1 MTKPVIVCDDTR
13 SVVCEQRIRALQA
26 GCRRQWHLNGCGSV
40 VLFQVQEPV
49 EVRVVVTCER
59 EEAYKSTWIA
69 VSAETLRSRD
79 IPVGLS
85 GEESL
90 PVIRE
95 DNLDAPGRVPAF
107 PGGWIPRNLLFVVI
121 PLFDPHTL

>member
-1 MTKPVIVCDDTR
+1 
-13 SVVCEQRIRALQA
+13 
-26 GCRRQWHLNGCGSV
+26 V

-49 EVRVVVTCER
+49 KVRVVVTGER
-59 EEAYKSTWIA
+59 EEADKSTWIA

-79 IPVGLS
+79 IPVGLA

-95 DNLDAPGRVPAF
+95 NDLDAPGGVPAF
-107 PGGWIPRNLLFVVI
+107 RGGWIPRNLLFVVI